1 MAKKSTNAFE
11 QFSENLTKAFRDVSE
26 RFNKHFEKGLEAQRQ
41 AIKSSLK
48 MSPGLEEFNRQ
59 MMDAF
64 KASGERFREGLEQAF
79 ELQREA
85 IRKAAPALKK
95 GLSEMPMAGLGER
108 FRSATMAAINSQQ
121 KAFAESARNMASA
134 FERFTGESMKTIGAV
149 TRRAFEE
156 MQKNPAAAD
165 GNAKTAKRKPKKR
178 KKS

>member
-11 QFSENLTKAFRDVSE
+11 QFSENLTKAFQDASA
-26 RFNKHFEKGLEAQRQ
+26 RFGKHFEKGLEAQRQ
-41 AIKSSLK
+41 AIKNSLK
-48 MSPGLEEFNRQ
+48 MSPSLEQFNRQ

-95 GLSEMPMAGLGER
+95 SLSEMPMAGLGER
-108 FRSATMAAINSQQ
+108 FRSATLAAIGSQQ
-121 KAFAESARNMASA
+121 KAFAASARSMASA

-156 MQKNPAAAD
+156 MQKKPAAAD
-165 GNAKTAKRKPKKR
+165 RGAKTKKGKTTKR